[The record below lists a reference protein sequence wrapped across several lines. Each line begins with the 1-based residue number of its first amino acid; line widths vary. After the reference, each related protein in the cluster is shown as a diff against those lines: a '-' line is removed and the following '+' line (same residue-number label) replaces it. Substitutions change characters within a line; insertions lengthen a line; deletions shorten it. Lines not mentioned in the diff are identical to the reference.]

1 MFEFIG
7 KKLGAYEIGE
17 PIGQGGMATVYK
29 AFQPGMNRT
38 VAVKILP
45 PALAALR
52 NATFLARFRQEAQFI
67 ARLEHAHI
75 LPVYDYGESDGVLY
89 IVMRYLDGGSLQKKI
104 DPSAAPSPSSSL
116 RSESGSGLRL
126 RAGGRMPLRDVSR
139 TLSQIASA
147 LDYAHGQGVIH
158 RDIKPSNVLLDRQG
172 DAFLTDFGIAKM
184 AAGTLDASAG
194 PGQALTG
201 TGVIGTPQYMSPEQG
216 QGLAIDGRSDVYSLG
231 VMLYEMLAGRVPFDA
246 ETPLAVVLKHVTEPL
261 PSVRTHAP
269 DLPESVERVLGAA
282 LAKKA
287 DDRYATAGALS
298 AAFDDAIRSG
308 LNPATQPRV
317 AMQAPTQP
325 AAPLRPTVV
334 ARRPIR
340 VPRPPLAGM
349 LVAAAF
355 CALIALL
362 AVVVGSQP
370 PPDSPSGGVTFE
382 PNIVPISDATPTAAP
397 GGPTPT
403 ARHGD
408 AVPTFAAGC
417 EPMVSDDF
425 SDPGGGFPRGE
436 NNHAAWRYAG
446 GEYQMLI
453 KLANE
458 FEARALRQD
467 FADYAV
473 EVDAYLATE
482 APGHYGLVLGAD
494 AAVNTYYAFV
504 VDSARNF
511 AVMRRDPAGAR
522 SARGWT
528 FAPSLNTGGVVN
540 RLRAVHR
547 GDALAL
553 YGNGVLLAV
562 ITDTLGLP
570 SGSRIGLTAAS
581 FEKGGVDARFDNFR
595 VCPAPE
601 SLSPTEVSLVDAF
614 DDNRNLWG
622 AVRYPGGLAAFIE
635 DGEFQLSVPSVEPR
649 QALLQW
655 NPTFAASDFELEV
668 DSRVLEGSFA
678 SRAGVMFGVQ
688 DLDNNY
694 IVYASADGL
703 LSFYKRIEGEQQ
715 AIVLDRPSEAIRAG
729 DAANHWKIGVAGG
742 LLSVW
747 LNGAQVL
754 QASIA
759 YTPGA
764 IGFACEPDASRPPL
778 ARCAFDNLSVHGQP
792 STGDVV
798 VSPLCNCTREV
809 RQGQPVHVV
818 WLWKASEGPLVD
830 AFLSSIDVRVTVD
843 GKPLEDGGQY
853 WGSVQAI
860 EEGAQARWS
869 YSLAQLEPGSHI
881 VEVSAST
888 DTELTDGR
896 DANADG
902 RPDTFGPGLLF
913 TGFVQIVVEP

>member
-38 VAVKILP
+38 VAVKVLP
-45 PALAALR
+45 PLLAQ
-52 NATFLARFRQEAQFI
+52 NATFLARFRQEAQVI

-75 LPVYDYGESDGVLY
+75 LPVYDYGESDPTPASGAGGVIY

-104 DPSAAPSPSSSL
+104 DA
-116 RSESGSGLRL
+116 
-126 RAGGRMPLRDVSR
+126 GRMPLRDVSKI
-139 TLSQIASA
+139 LSQIASA
-147 LDYAHGQGVIH
+147 LDHAHRQGVIH

-184 AAGTLDASAG
+184 VAGTLD
-194 PGQALTG
+194 LTG

-216 QGLAIDGRSDVYSLG
+216 QGFEIDGRSDVYSLG
-231 VMLYEMLAGRVPFDA
+231 VMLYEALTGRVPFDA

-261 PSVRTHAP
+261 PSARTHAP
-269 DLPESVERVLGAA
+269 DLPESVETVLNTA
-282 LAKKA
+282 LAKKPG
-287 DDRYATAGALS
+287 DRHATAGELA
-298 AAFDDAIRSG
+298 AAFDNAIRTG

-317 AMQAPTQP
+317 ARQAPTQP
-325 AAPLRPTVV
+325 AAPLRPTIV

-340 VPRPPLAGM
+340 LSRPALAGV
-349 LVAAAF
+349 LVAVVF
-355 CALIALL
+355 FALIGLL

-382 PNIVPISDATPTAAP
+382 PNILPLFDGTPTPLGGASPTLRYEDLRQAAATPGSPTPTAAL
-397 GGPTPT
+397 
-403 ARHGD
+403 
-408 AVPTFAAGC
+408 AAAC
-417 EPMVSDDF
+417 EPIVFDDF

-436 NNHAAWRYAG
+436 NNHAAWGYAD

-473 EVDAYLATE
+473 EVDAYLASE

-494 AAVNTYYAFV
+494 AAVNTYTAFV

-511 AVMRRDPAGAR
+511 AVMRRDPDGAR
-522 SARGWT
+522 SARDWT
-528 FAPSLNTGGVVN
+528 FAPSLHTGNIVN
-540 RLRAVHR
+540 RLRAVHK
-547 GDALAL
+547 GDTLAL

-562 ITDTLGLP
+562 IGDTPGA
-570 SGSRIGLTAAS
+570 SSFGSRIGLTAAS

-635 DGEFQLSVPSVEPR
+635 DGQFQLSVPSLEPR

-655 NPTFAASDFELEV
+655 NPMFAASSFELEV
-668 DSRVLEGSFA
+668 DSRVLEGSGG
-678 SRAGVMFGVQ
+678 SRAGVMFGIQ
-688 DLDNNY
+688 DLDNSY

-715 AIVLDRPSEAIRAG
+715 AIVLDRPSEAIRTG
-729 DAANHWKIGVAGG
+729 DAVNHWKIIVAGD

-747 LNGAQVL
+747 LNGVQVL

-809 RQGQPVHVV
+809 RQGQPVRVV

-830 AFLSSIDVRVTVD
+830 TFLSSIGMSVSVD
-843 GKPLEDGGQY
+843 GKPLEDPGQY
-853 WGSVQAI
+853 WGPVESI
-860 EEGAQARWS
+860 EEGAQTRWS
-869 YSLAQLEPGSHI
+869 YSMPQLEPGSHI
-881 VEVSAST
+881 VEVSASA
-888 DTELTDGR
+888 DAELTDGR

-902 RPDTFGPGLLF
+902 RPDTFGPGQLF
-913 TGFVQIVVEP
+913 TGFVQIIVEP

>member
-38 VAVKILP
+38 VAVKVLP
-45 PALAALR
+45 PLLAQ
-52 NATFLARFRQEAQFI
+52 NATFLARFRQEAQVI

-75 LPVYDYGESDGVLY
+75 LPVYDYGESDPTPASGAGGVVY
-89 IVMRYLDGGSLQKKI
+89 IVMRYLDGGALQKKI
-104 DPSAAPSPSSSL
+104 D
-116 RSESGSGLRL
+116 
-126 RAGGRMPLRDVSR
+126 AGRVPLRDVSKV
-139 TLSQIASA
+139 LSQIASA
-147 LDYAHGQGVIH
+147 LDYAHRQGVIH

-184 AAGTLDASAG
+184 VAGTLD
-194 PGQALTG
+194 LTG

-216 QGLAIDGRSDVYSLG
+216 QGLEVDGRSDVYSLG
-231 VMLYEMLAGRVPFDA
+231 VMLYETLTGRVPFDA

-269 DLPESVERVLGAA
+269 ELPESVERVLDTA
-282 LAKKA
+282 LAKKPG
-287 DDRYATAGALS
+287 DRYATAGELA
-298 AAFDDAIRSG
+298 AAFDDAIRTG

-317 AMQAPTQP
+317 AKQAPTQP
-325 AAPLRPTVV
+325 ARHGDAVHLRPTVA
-334 ARRPIR
+334 ARRRIR
-340 VPRPPLAGM
+340 LSRPALAGV
-349 LVAAAF
+349 LVTIVF
-355 CALIALL
+355 LALIGLL
-362 AVVVGSQP
+362 AVAIGSRP

-382 PNIVPISDATPTAAP
+382 PNILPLSEGTPTPPPLSLPPSDRGEPEGGQAAAP
-397 GGPTPT
+397 
-403 ARHGD
+403 
-408 AVPTFAAGC
+408 AAAC
-417 EPMVSDDF
+417 EPIVFDDF

-436 NNHAAWRYAG
+436 NNHAAWGYAG

-494 AAVNTYYAFV
+494 AAVNTYTAFV
-504 VDSARNF
+504 VDSAQNF

-522 SARGWT
+522 GARDWT
-528 FAPSLNTGGVVN
+528 FAPSLNTGNVVN
-540 RLRAVHR
+540 RLRAVHK
-547 GDALAL
+547 GDTLAF

-562 ITDTLGLP
+562 ISDTLGTSS

-581 FEKGGVDARFDNFR
+581 FERGGVDARFDNFR

-622 AVRYPGGLAAFIE
+622 AVRYTGGLAAFIE
-635 DGEFQLSVPSVEPR
+635 DGQFQLSVPSLEPR

-668 DSRVLEGSFA
+668 DSRVLEGLGG
-678 SRAGVMFGVQ
+678 SRAGVMFGIQ

-715 AIVLDRPSEAIRAG
+715 AIVLDRPSEAIRVG
-729 DAANHWKIGVAGG
+729 DAVNHWKISVAGD

-747 LNGAQVL
+747 LNDVQVL

-798 VSPLCNCTREV
+798 ASPLCNCTREV

-830 AFLSSIDVRVTVD
+830 AFLSSIDMSVSVD
-843 GKPLEDGGQY
+843 GRPLEDPKQY
-853 WGSVQAI
+853 WGPVESI
-860 EEGAQARWS
+860 EEGAQARWA
-869 YSLAQLEPGSHI
+869 YSMLQLEPGSHI
-881 VEVSAST
+881 VEVSASA
-888 DTELTDGR
+888 DAELTDGR

-902 RPDTFGPGLLF
+902 RPDTFGPGPLF

>member
-29 AFQPGMNRT
+29 AFQPGMNRA

-45 PALAALR
+45 PALAAQR
-52 NATFLARFRQEAQFI
+52 NTTFLERFRQEAQVI

-89 IVMRYLDGGSLQKKI
+89 IVMRYVDGGSLQKRI
-104 DPSAAPSPSSSL
+104 D
-116 RSESGSGLRL
+116 
-126 RAGGRMPLRDVSR
+126 AGRVPLRDVSR
-139 TLSQIASA
+139 ILSQIASA
-147 LDYAHGQGVIH
+147 LDYAHRQGVIH

-172 DAFLTDFGIAKM
+172 DAYLTDFGIAKM
-184 AAGTLDASAG
+184 AASTLH
-194 PGQALTG
+194 LTG

-216 QGLAIDGRSDVYSLG
+216 QGLDIDGRSDVYSLG
-231 VMLYEMLAGRVPFDA
+231 VMLYEALAGRVPFDA

-269 DLPESVERVLGAA
+269 DLPESVERMLGAA

-287 DDRYATAGALS
+287 GDRYATAGELA

-308 LNPATQPRV
+308 LNPATQPR
-317 AMQAPTQP
+317 AALHAPTVP
-325 AAPLRPTVV
+325 ARHRDAVPGGGAVPEGDAVPTVV

-340 VPRPPLAGM
+340 LPRPPLAGV
-349 LVAAAF
+349 LVAAVF
-355 CALIALL
+355 CALVALL

-370 PPDSPSGGVTFE
+370 PPDGPSGGVTFQ
-382 PNIVPISDATPTAAP
+382 PNIVPVLD
-397 GGPTPT
+397 GTPT

-408 AVPTFAAGC
+408 AVSTEDAAPAFAAGC
-417 EPMVSDDF
+417 EPIVFDDF
-425 SDPGGGFPRGE
+425 GDPGSGFPRGE
-436 NNHAAWRYAG
+436 NNHAAWGYAG

-482 APGHYGLVLGAD
+482 APGHYGLILGAD
-494 AAVNTYYAFV
+494 AAANTYYAFV

-511 AVMRRDPAGAR
+511 AVMRRDPASVR
-522 SARGWT
+522 SARDWA
-528 FAPSLNTGGVVN
+528 FAPSLNSGGVVN
-540 RLRAVHR
+540 RLRAVHS
-547 GDALAL
+547 AQTLAL

-562 ITDTLGLP
+562 ITDTLSLP
-570 SGSRIGLTAAS
+570 FGPRIGVTAAS

-601 SLSPTEVSLVDAF
+601 SLSPTEVSLVDTF

-622 AVRYPGGLAAFIE
+622 AVRYAGGLAAFIE
-635 DGEFQLSVPSVEPR
+635 DGQFQLSVPSLEPR

-655 NPTFAASDFELEV
+655 NPTFAAGDFELEV
-668 DSRVLEGSFA
+668 ESRVLEGMPG

-715 AIVLDRPSEAIRAG
+715 AIVLDRPSEVIQAG
-729 DAANHWKIGVAGG
+729 DAVNHWKVSVAGD

-747 LNGAQVL
+747 LNDMQVL

-818 WLWKASEGPLVD
+818 WLWKASEGPLVE
-830 AFLSSIDVRVTVD
+830 AFLSAIDVRVTVD
-843 GKPLEDGGQY
+843 GKPLEDAGQY

-860 EEGAQARWS
+860 EEGAQARWV
-869 YSLAQLEPGSHI
+869 YSPAPLEPGSHI

-902 RPDTFGPGLLF
+902 RPDTFGPGQLF
-913 TGFVQIVVEP
+913 SGFVQIVVEP

>member
-38 VAVKILP
+38 VAVKVLP
-45 PALAALR
+45 PLLAQ
-52 NATFLARFRQEAQFI
+52 NATFLARFRQEAQVI

-75 LPVYDYGESDGVLY
+75 LPVYDYGESDGVVY

-104 DPSAAPSPSSSL
+104 DA
-116 RSESGSGLRL
+116 
-126 RAGGRMPLRDVSR
+126 GRMPLREVSKV
-139 TLSQIASA
+139 LSQIASA
-147 LDYAHGQGVIH
+147 LDYAHRQGVIH

-184 AAGTLDASAG
+184 VAGTLD
-194 PGQALTG
+194 LTG
-201 TGVIGTPQYMSPEQG
+201 SSVIGTPQYMSPEQG
-216 QGLAIDGRSDVYSLG
+216 QGFEIDGRSDVYSLG
-231 VMLYEMLAGRVPFDA
+231 VMLYEALAGCVPFDA

-261 PSVRTHAP
+261 PSARAHAP
-269 DLPESVERVLGAA
+269 DLPESVERVLDTA
-282 LAKKA
+282 LAKKPG
-287 DDRYATAGALS
+287 DRYATAGELA
-298 AAFDDAIRSG
+298 AAFDDAIRTG

-317 AMQAPTQP
+317 ARQASTQP
-325 AAPLRPTVV
+325 AAPLRPT
-334 ARRPIR
+334 AAARTPISLRRPA
-340 VPRPPLAGM
+340 LAGV
-349 LVAAAF
+349 LVEVVF
-355 CALIALL
+355 FALIGLL
-362 AVVVGSQP
+362 AVVVGSLP

-382 PNIVPISDATPTAAP
+382 PNILPLSNGTPTAPPLSLPPSERGEPEGGQAAAAP
-397 GGPTPT
+397 
-403 ARHGD
+403 
-408 AVPTFAAGC
+408 AAC
-417 EPMVSDDF
+417 EPIVFDDF

-436 NNHAAWRYAG
+436 NNHAAWGYVG

-458 FEARALRQD
+458 LEARALRQD

-473 EVDAYLATE
+473 EVDAYLASE

-494 AAVNTYYAFV
+494 AAVNTYTAFV
-504 VDSARNF
+504 VDSAQNF
-511 AVMRRDPAGAR
+511 AVMRRDPDGAR
-522 SARGWT
+522 SARDWT
-528 FAPSLNTGGVVN
+528 FAPSLHTGNVVN
-540 RLRAVHR
+540 RLRAVHK
-547 GDALAL
+547 GDTLAL

-562 ITDTLGLP
+562 VGDAPGTSS

-635 DGEFQLSVPSVEPR
+635 DGQFQLSVPSLEPR

-655 NPTFAASDFELEV
+655 NPMFATGDFELEV
-668 DSRVLEGSFA
+668 DSRALEGSGG

-715 AIVLDRPSEAIRAG
+715 AIVLDRPTEAIRTG
-729 DAANHWKIGVAGG
+729 DAVNHWKIIVAGD

-747 LNGAQVL
+747 LNGVQVL

-809 RQGQPVHVV
+809 RQGQPVRVV

-830 AFLSSIDVRVTVD
+830 TFLSSISMSVTVD
-843 GKPLEDGGQY
+843 GKPLEDPGQY
-853 WGSVQAI
+853 WGPVESI

-869 YSLAQLEPGSHI
+869 YSMPQLEPGSHI
-881 VEVSAST
+881 VEVGASA

-902 RPDTFGPGLLF
+902 RPDTFGPGPLF
-913 TGFVQIVVEP
+913 TGFVQVIVEP